1 MKIDQLNNQQQAQ
14 QPGEVTGLNIK
25 EFLIKCY
32 HYLWLFILMLVV
44 AIFCGW
50 LYLRYTPPKYS
61 VSATLLIRNDSRAG
75 GAQDVFSDLKLYREN
90 TNKQNE
96 LQILKSRKLM
106 TRVVNTLGLQ
116 YSYYVVGNVKTTN
129 LYDEAPFELQFIPP
143 IDSAHALRLEVH
155 LTGPNKFRIGEK
167 LDEYEFG
174 QVITLN
180 SRKFRI
186 IQKDPD
192 YYDSEYKEHIIVWLP
207 LENAASSVLG
217 GLEVSGAEDLSSV
230 LTLTYFTENPKLGA
244 DILNTLMKEYNE
256 TGVEDKN
263 QTNRKIISFIDDRL
277 KRVESQLGDIEKD
290 IQQYK
295 TNNDVIDLST
305 QSGHYFNTISEV
317 TQNIQ
322 KEELKIQVA
331 ELMEDY
337 LRDSTR
343 NLSLVP
349 STLGLDDNTLQE
361 LTTGYNKLLS
371 TRATEIQTGATVN
384 SPVVKGLDR
393 EIDEARKKLLRNLV
407 NIKDV
412 YRGTINALQS
422 QNKEY
427 KGQLAA
433 VPQKEKESRERLRQQ
448 EIKQNLYL
456 YLLQK
461 MEESS
466 IAQASVI
473 ADSRVIDEA
482 LKSGKQVGPNSLR
495 IYMIAFFAGLLI
507 PVIIVYII
515 DVLND
520 RVTTRSD
527 ITRVTEIPIVA
538 EIGHSKDS
546 ETLLFP
552 NRSRTVVAEQIRI
565 LRSNLR
571 FLLLDK
577 QDQNT
582 ILVTSSYSGEG
593 KSFISINLGS
603 ALALSGKK
611 TVILEFDLRKPK
623 ILAGLGLPKSNGLTN
638 YLVGSTSLTQLVQP
652 VPIVENLFVIP
663 SGPIPPNPSEILL
676 SEKMPE
682 LFAWLKENFDVI
694 VIDTAPVGLVSDSLT
709 LSQYADLT
717 LYIIRQRYTYKKQV
731 HFIKD
736 IFEQKK
742 LPNMG
747 LVVNDVVA
755 EGVKSYYGYGGGRY
769 GYGYGYG
776 YGAHNGYYED
786 QKTGYISKWRKKWTK
801 RKA

>member
-1 MKIDQLNNQQQAQ
+1 MKIEQLNNQQQSRQ
-14 QPGEVTGLNIK
+14 TNEITGINIK

-32 HYLWLFILMLVV
+32 HYLWLFILMLVI
-44 AIFCGW
+44 AMFCAW
-50 LYLRYTPPKYS
+50 LYLRYTPPTYS
-61 VSATLLIRNDSRAG
+61 VSATLLIRNDSKAG

-96 LQILKSRKLM
+96 LQILRSRKLM

-116 YSYYVVGNVKTTN
+116 YSYYIVGNVKTTN
-129 LYDEAPFELQFIPP
+129 LYDEAPFELQFLPP
-143 IDSAHALRLEVH
+143 IDSTHALRLEVH
-155 LTGPNKFRIGEK
+155 LTGSNKFRIGEK
-167 LDEYEFG
+167 PEEYDFG
-174 QVITLN
+174 QVISLN
-180 SRKFRI
+180 ARKFRI
-186 IQKDPD
+186 IKKDSN
-192 YYDSEYKEHIIVWLP
+192 YNDSEYKDHVIVWLP
-207 LENAASSVLG
+207 LESAANSVLG
-217 GLEVSGAEDLSSV
+217 GLDVSGAEDLSSV
-230 LTLTYFTENPKLGA
+230 LRLTYVTENPKLGA

-277 KRVESQLGDIEKD
+277 KLVENQLGDIEKD

-295 TNNDVIDLST
+295 TNNDVVDLNT
-305 QSGHYFNTISEV
+305 QSGHYFSNISEV

-322 KEELKIQVA
+322 KQELKIQVA

-337 LRDSTR
+337 LKDSSR

-349 STLGLDDNTLQE
+349 STLGLEDITLQE
-361 LTTGYNKLLS
+361 LTTGYNKLLT
-371 TRATEIQTGATVN
+371 TRASEIQTGATVN

-393 EIDEARKKLLRNLV
+393 EIEESRKKLLRNLI
-407 NIKDV
+407 NIKEV

-422 QNKEY
+422 QNKEF
-427 KGQLAA
+427 KGQLAS

-482 LKSGKQVGPNSLR
+482 LNSGKLVSPNSAR
-495 IYMIAFFAGLLI
+495 IYLIAIFAGLLI

-527 ITRVTEIPIVA
+527 ITRVTSIPILA
-538 EIGHSKDS
+538 EIGHSKES

-552 NRSRTVVAEQIRI
+552 NRSRTVVAEQVRI

-577 QDQNT
+577 QDHHT
-582 ILVTSSYSGEG
+582 ILVTSSFSGEG
-593 KSFISINLGS
+593 KSFISINLAS

-623 ILAGLGLPKSNGLTN
+623 ILAGLGLPKANGLTN
-638 YLVGSTSLTQLVQP
+638 YLVGSTELTQLVQT
-652 VPIVENLFVIP
+652 VPTVENLFVIP

-676 SEKMPE
+676 SDKMSE
-682 LFAWLKENFDVI
+682 LFKWLHQNFDVI
-694 VIDTAPVGLVSDSLT
+694 VIDTAPVGLVSDSMT

-717 LYIIRQRYTYKKQV
+717 LYIIRQRYTFKKQL
-731 HFIKD
+731 HFIQD

-747 LVVNDVVA
+747 LVVNDVVS

-776 YGAHNGYYED
+776 VHNGYYED
-786 QKTGYISKWRKKWTK
+786 QKTGYFSKWWKK
-801 RKA
+801 RSARRNS

>member
-1 MKIDQLNNQQQAQ
+1 MKIDQLNNQQRTQ
-14 QPGEVTGLNIK
+14 QTSEITGVNIK

-50 LYLRYTPPKYS
+50 LYLRYTPPRYS
-61 VSATLLIRNDSRAG
+61 VSASLLIRNDSRSG
-75 GAQDVFSDLKLYREN
+75 GAQDVFADLKLYREN

-129 LYDEAPFELQFIPP
+129 LYKEAPFELQFIPP
-143 IDSAHALRLEVH
+143 LDSEHGLRLEIH
-155 LTGPNKFRIGEK
+155 LTGPNKFRIGDKPEEH
-167 LDEYEFG
+167 LFG
-174 QVITLN
+174 EVITLN
-180 SRKFRI
+180 SRKFRLV
-186 IQKDPD
+186 QKDPN
-192 YYDSEYKEHIIVWLP
+192 YFDSEYKDHIVVWLP
-207 LENAASSVLG
+207 LESAANSVLG
-217 GLEVSGAEDLSSV
+217 GLEVTGAEDLSSV
-230 LTLTYFTENPKLGA
+230 LWLTYTTENPKLGA
-244 DILNTLMKEYNE
+244 DILNTLMNEYNE
-256 TGVEDKN
+256 IGVEDKN
-263 QTNRKIISFIDDRL
+263 QTNRKIISFINDRL
-277 KRVESQLGDIEKD
+277 NLVENQLEDIEKD
-290 IQQYK
+290 FQQYK
-295 TNNDVIDLST
+295 TNNDVIDLTT
-305 QSGHYFNTISEV
+305 QSGLYFTNISSV

-337 LRDSTR
+337 LKDSTR
-343 NLSLVP
+343 NLTLVP
-349 STLGLDDNTLQE
+349 STLGLDDNTLLD
-361 LTTGYNKLLS
+361 LTTEYNKLLGS
-371 TRATEIQTGATVN
+371 RASEIQTGATVN
-384 SPVVKGLDR
+384 SPVVKGIDK
-393 EIDEARKKLLRNLV
+393 EINEARKKLQRNLA
-407 NIKDV
+407 NIKEV
-412 YRGTINALQS
+412 YRGTIAKLQS

-427 KGQLAA
+427 KEQLAS
-433 VPQKEKESRERLRQQ
+433 VPLKEKESRERLRQQ

-482 LKSGKQVGPNSLR
+482 LKSGKQVSPNSVR
-495 IYMIAFFAGLLI
+495 IYMITFLAGLLI
-507 PVIIVYII
+507 PVIIVYIM

-520 RVTTRSD
+520 RVTTKSD
-527 ITRVTEIPIVA
+527 ITRVTSIPILA
-538 EIGHSKDS
+538 EIGHSKES
-546 ETLLFP
+546 QTLLFP
-552 NRSRTVVAEQIRI
+552 NRSRTVVAEQVRI

-571 FLLLDK
+571 FLLLEK
-577 QDQNT
+577 QDHHT
-582 ILVTSSYSGEG
+582 ILITSSYSGEG
-593 KSFISINLGS
+593 KSFISINLAS

-623 ILAGLGLPKSNGLTN
+623 ILEGLGLPKANGLTN
-638 YLVGSTSLTQLVQP
+638 YLVGSTSLHQLVQP
-652 VPIVENLFVIP
+652 VPAIENLFVLP

-676 SEKMPE
+676 SDKMAE
-682 LFAWLKENFDVI
+682 LFAWLRQNFEVI

-717 LYIIRQRYTYKKQV
+717 LYIIRQRYTFKKQLN
-731 HFIKD
+731 FIQD

-755 EGVKSYYGYGGGRY
+755 EGVKSYYGYGGGSY

-776 YGAHNGYYED
+776 YGNHHGYYEE
-786 QKTGYISKWRKKWTK
+786 QKNGYFRKLKKKFTK
-801 RKA
+801 HKA